1 MEETVLSLK
10 KPLSSRIRKLP
21 PRYSQHYFSPFQPIQ
36 SDTKTFVSMP
46 NNAANFFGPQ
56 SYWAQMA
63 NRLINNVVDN
73 IGGHYAAGKNSSKSS
88 GSRSSEER
96 LETFRKAL
104 RNENATRLQYQPLS
118 EFKRKDSKEITEVT
132 QDVRYPI
139 RKRLQYAESGITS
152 SAEIVQPRKYPST
165 LSPTAAYPPPSTT
178 PSTTPSYSPPTEF
191 GVLPSLL
198 LRNPN
203 ARSIFYRL
211 DKYANP
217 QYPPGQKRK
226 VFRPINPLPRSD
238 SEFYRTPTSEIRR
251 KPISRISSS
260 TYYYQNHQHPE
271 SRDEKIFKEIKFRSA
286 LKHILADFRKQHPSS
301 FIHSKNN
308 ARELS
313 RIAQE
318 RGSKSS
324 RRRRPQ
330 SRRIVHLPSRYESS
344 TEEGYRRW

>member
-1 MEETVLSLK
+1 
-10 KPLSSRIRKLP
+10 
-21 PRYSQHYFSPFQPIQ
+21 
-36 SDTKTFVSMP
+36 
-46 NNAANFFGPQ
+46 
-56 SYWAQMA
+56 MA
-63 NRLINNVVDN
+63 NRLIDNVVDN
-73 IGGHYAAGKNSSKSS
+73 IGGHYAAGKKPSKSS

-118 EFKRKDSKEITEVT
+118 EFKRKESKEVTEVAL
-132 QDVRYPI
+132 DVRYPI
-139 RKRLQYAESGITS
+139 RKKLHYAESGITS

-178 PSTTPSYSPPTEF
+178 LPPTTPSYSPPTEF

-203 ARSIFYRL
+203 ARSKFYRL

-217 QYPPGQKRK
+217 QYPPGLIRK
-226 VFRPINPLPRSD
+226 VFRPINPLPSSD
-238 SEFYRTPTSEIRR
+238 SEFYRTPSSSEIRR

-260 TYYYQNHQHPE
+260 TYYYQNNHPE
-271 SRDEKIFKEIKFRSA
+271 SREEKIFKEIKFRSA
-286 LKHILADFRKQHPSS
+286 LKQILADFRKQHPSS

-308 ARELS
+308 TRRELS

-318 RGSKSS
+318 RGSQSS

-344 TEEGYRRW
+344 SEEGYRRW